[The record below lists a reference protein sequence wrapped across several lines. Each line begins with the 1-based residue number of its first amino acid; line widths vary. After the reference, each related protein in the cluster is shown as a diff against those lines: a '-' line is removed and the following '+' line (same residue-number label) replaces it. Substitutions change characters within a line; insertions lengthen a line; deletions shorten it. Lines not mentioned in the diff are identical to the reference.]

1 MLTSLNYL
9 PVILTLAILHCI
21 IGAIAA
27 VIAHQK
33 GRNFPRWLI
42 IGLIAGTPSLIVAL
56 WLKPVSVD

>member
-1 MLTSLNYL
+1 MLDSLSHSTL
-9 PVILTLAILHCI
+9 ILTLAILHCI
-21 IGAIAA
+21 IGTIAA
-27 VIAHQK
+27 FIAHQK